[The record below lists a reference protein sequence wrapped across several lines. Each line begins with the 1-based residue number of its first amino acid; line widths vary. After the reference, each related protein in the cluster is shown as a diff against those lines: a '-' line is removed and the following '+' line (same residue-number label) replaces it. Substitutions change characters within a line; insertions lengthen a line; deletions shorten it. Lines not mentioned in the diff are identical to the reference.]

1 MGLLFK
7 IFPPKKINSIYGYRT
22 TTSMKNQEAWDI
34 AQKIGAINMIIMGII
49 NGLVGLILVVL
60 NISNNI
66 FELIFFLS
74 TAVIM
79 LIISEIKLKKYL
91 NNKKNS

>member
-1 MGLLFK
+1 
-7 IFPPKKINSIYGYRT
+7 
-22 TTSMKNQEAWDI
+22 MKNQEAWDI